1 MDTYR
6 IVYHNGTVQTRRLV
20 FHSDWQYYHNKVQFF
35 ANLPDNAQNRV
46 LLEQAKREMK
56 QNVGDNYFTDK
67 SPVWDAIS
75 TGILNLPSQQG
86 GSLSDRTSIQRQDH
100 GQRPIPDGCIHGGKR
115 NPYSRRGKRRPRPA
129 SAETDHRLRLAQEA
143 PLAAWSQ
150 TGLR

>member
-86 GSLSDRTSIQRQDH
+86 GPSCCQVTKI
-100 GQRPIPDGCIHGGKR
+100 
-115 NPYSRRGKRRPRPA
+115 N
-129 SAETDHRLRLAQEA
+129 
-143 PLAAWSQ
+143 
-150 TGLR
+150 